1 MKKFEYQNKAKN
13 FKASATFYNF
23 SESKEIL
30 KNKIK
35 NFKLSWPIKIK
46 IEK

>member
-1 MKKFEYQNKAKN
+1 MEFSKNGRKFLFTYGI
-13 FKASATFYNF
+13 TFYNF

>member
-13 FKASATFYNF
+13 FKDSATFYNF

-35 NFKLSWPIKIK
+35 NFKLSRPIKIK

>member
-1 MKKFEYQNKAKN
+1 MKKFEYQNKEKN

-23 SESKEIL
+23 SEPKEIL

-35 NFKLSWPIKIK
+35 SLKLSWPIKIK

>member
-1 MKKFEYQNKAKN
+1 MKKFEYQNKS
-13 FKASATFYNF
+13 FKTSVTFYNF